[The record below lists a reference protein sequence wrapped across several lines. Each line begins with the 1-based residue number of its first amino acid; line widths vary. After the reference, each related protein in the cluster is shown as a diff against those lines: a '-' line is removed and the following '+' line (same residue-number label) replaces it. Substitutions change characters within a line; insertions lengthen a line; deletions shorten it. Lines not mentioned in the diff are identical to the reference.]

1 MLIKKKG
8 RLTPSME
15 DYLEMIYRHC
25 TTQGYT
31 RINQLADELNVGA
44 PSVTKIVQKLAKLGL
59 LNYQRYGIVQLSEE
73 GESIGS
79 FLLER
84 HMIIEKFLRNI
95 GVNNTLTDTEMIE
108 HNISADTL
116 RNIHLLN
123 KFFEEEPT
131 ILRKFNEF
139 KDLTEMMEDYS

>member
-139 KDLTEMMEDYS
+139 KDLTEMVEDYS